1 MPHIDTLLSKI
12 DILPQPI
19 DILFGTIRYEPGG
32 TYGPRI
38 QEHYQIVVV
47 HQGHAWVHIDKQTYY
62 LDKGEVAL
70 LKPGHYEFFEFAKD
84 VPTHHS
90 WCHFHWHLDDDVAQ
104 GLESLP
110 FKTQLSN
117 RLEQLIELGLSL
129 ENDPHALS
137 PSSSHL
143 AAAVFWEYVSLAAMS
158 SSSGAYA
165 RLPKPLQRAQ
175 SFVTTN
181 YQQDLKLEQL
191 SEVARV
197 TPEHLIRLFRNHL
210 GITPMRYLW
219 QVRAQQGESLLR
231 HTGLTVEKIALSC
244 GFKTVAH
251 FSRTIKTQLG
261 QTPLE
266 VRTQHW
272 QRGAV
277 RREGLESS
285 VKPFHHQD
293 ADTQS
298 NEVTK

>member
-1 MPHIDTLLSKI
+1 MPHIDKLLSEI
-12 DILPQPI
+12 DILPQPT
-19 DILFGTIRYEPGG
+19 DILFGTIWYEPGG

-47 HQGHAWVHIDKQTYY
+47 HQGHVWVHIDKQPYY

-90 WCHFHWHLDDDVAQ
+90 WCHFHWRLEAEVAQ
-104 GLESLP
+104 ALESLP
-110 FKTQLSN
+110 FKTSLSK
-117 RLEQLIELGLSL
+117 RLEQLTEVGVSL
-129 ENDPHALS
+129 EHDPHALS

-143 AAAVFWEYVSLAAMS
+143 AAATFWEYVSLAALS
-158 SSSGAYA
+158 SSSGTYA
-165 RLPKPLQRAQ
+165 RLPKPLQQAQ
-175 SFVTTN
+175 AFVLTN
-181 YQQDLKLEQL
+181 YQQDFRLEQL

-197 TPEHLIRLFRNHL
+197 TPEHLIRLFRTHL

-219 QVRAQQGESLLR
+219 QVRAQQGASLLR

-251 FSRTIKTQLG
+251 FSRTIKTHYG

-266 VRTQHW
+266 VRTLHW
-272 QRGAV
+272 QRGTV
-277 RREGLESS
+277 TREELGSS
-285 VKPFHHQD
+285 LAFNHK
-293 ADTQS
+293 ATI
-298 NEVTK
+298 NI